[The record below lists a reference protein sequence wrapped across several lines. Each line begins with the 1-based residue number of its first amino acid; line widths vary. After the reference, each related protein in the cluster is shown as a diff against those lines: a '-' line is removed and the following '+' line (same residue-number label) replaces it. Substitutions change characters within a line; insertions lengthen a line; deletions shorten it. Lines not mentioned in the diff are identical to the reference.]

1 MKNYASTIEEILKLK
16 QESKGDLFIPN
27 FAEQHHNSRIQPTD
41 IQIVL
46 RVIGQHG
53 SSKFEFAAELYC
65 RTLLAQI
72 THSGSRKFF
81 EDIGYEEAAS
91 AKRFNFVETIGWCP
105 GRCRRHIH
113 PLVLP
118 LLILYWKPEAKYA
131 FHGSDNPSDEEA
143 QRTLSLHFQSFVRYK
158 SSFVERVPALFDYL
172 LKASTPSSVKSKIV
186 YDFVNFPV
194 ALNDQV
200 SDLRSSRGR
209 RMGFPH
215 ESQNLD

>member
-1 MKNYASTIEEILKLK
+1 MENYASTIEQILKLK
-16 QESKGDLFIPN
+16 QESKGDHFIPN

-81 EDIGYEEAAS
+81 EDIGYEEVAS

-131 FHGSDNPSDEEA
+131 FHGSDNPSDDEA
-143 QRTLSLHFQSFVRYK
+143 QRTLSVYFQSLARYK

-172 LKASTPSSVKSKIV
+172 LKASTPSTVKSKIV
-186 YDFVNFPV
+186 DDFVNFPIGLSEQV
-194 ALNDQV
+194 AEF
-200 SDLRSSRGR
+200 RWGRGTR
-209 RMGFPH
+209 IGFPH
-215 ESQNLD
+215 ETPSPD

>member
-1 MKNYASTIEEILKLK
+1 MENYSITIQRILAHK
-16 QESKGDLFIPN
+16 ESQGSPHAFELEPSRY
-27 FAEQHHNSRIQPTD
+27 HWYRIQPTD
-41 IQIVL
+41 VSIIIENLNETGVK
-46 RVIGQHG
+46 R
-53 SSKFEFAAELYC
+53 FEFAAELYC
-65 RTLLAQI
+65 RTLLAQLV
-72 THSGSRKFF
+72 HFKYKCYFGNL
-81 EDIGYEEAAS
+81 DYEVP
-91 AKRFNFVETIGWCP
+91 KDMQRFHFVETVGWCP

-186 YDFVNFPV
+186 DDFVNFPV